1 MVIIQRA
8 VAITMILLLVGC
20 TATLAPPYDKTL
32 VDGLKKANTE
42 VMTFFASVYSGTEKA
57 TFDVRKKAYASL
69 IGQFDALAL
78 QARIRGLPKDGKL
91 IKKVN
96 ESLNKREVANLDD
109 SEIPSATALSKIS
122 GALIVMRVADQKQG
136 LTATE
141 IQGFKNNVSIYLDQA
156 LTYESFLKR

>member
-1 MVIIQRA
+1 MVIIQRV
-8 VAITMILLLVGC
+8 VAITMVLLLVGC

-32 VDGLKKANTE
+32 VDGLKKTNIE
-42 VMTFFASVYSGTEKA
+42 VMTFFASVYGGTEKS

-69 IGQFDALAL
+69 IGQFDSLAL
-78 QARIRGLPKDGKL
+78 LASVRGLPKDEKI

-96 ESLNKREVANLDD
+96 KSLDKREVANLDD

-122 GALIVMRVADQKQG
+122 EALTAMRVADQKQG

-141 IQGFKNNVSIYLDQA
+141 IQGFKNNVSVSLDQA